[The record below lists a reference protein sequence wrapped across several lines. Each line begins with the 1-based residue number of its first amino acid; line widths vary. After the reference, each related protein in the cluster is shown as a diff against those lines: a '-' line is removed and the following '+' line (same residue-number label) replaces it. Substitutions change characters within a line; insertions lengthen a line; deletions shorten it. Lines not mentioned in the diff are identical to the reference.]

1 MNTSMQS
8 NSEYQIGLN
17 IHLLSFLLPNKLIH
31 ESDSVRVSVTTIPE
45 ENKQHFK
52 IKGKKICSSNHVFS
66 LNITNKT
73 DRIVIVF
80 RKKTALKDDPIIAS
94 ATIHL
99 KDFADLPIEE
109 ITSGT
114 TNTDV
119 KILDIYYPLQKQIHE
134 EQKANERQN
143 LPIQNNT
150 EMKKQIKRKVL
161 GQMEVQLSFTTPYLK
176 SEKEKTNNKEKKVI
190 SKKINKNRKQKK
202 NDEYKQISD
211 ENSTFNY
218 SLI

>member
-1 MNTSMQS
+1 MNTSIQS
-8 NSEYQIGLN
+8 NSNYQIGLN
-17 IHLLSFLLPNKLIH
+17 VHLLSFLLPNNLIH
-31 ESDSVRVSVTTIPE
+31 ESDSVRVGVTTIPE
-45 ENKQHFK
+45 GNKQHFK

-99 KDFADLPIEE
+99 KDFAELPIQE

-176 SEKEKTNNKEKKVI
+176 SEQEKTNNKEKKAI
-190 SKKINKNRKQKK
+190 SMKINKNRKQRK
-202 NDEYKQISD
+202 NEEYKQISE
-211 ENSTFNY
+211 ENNTFNY

>member
-80 RKKTALKDDPIIAS
+80 RKKTA
-94 ATIHL
+94 
-99 KDFADLPIEE
+99 
-109 ITSGT
+109 
-114 TNTDV
+114 
-119 KILDIYYPLQKQIHE
+119 
-134 EQKANERQN
+134 
-143 LPIQNNT
+143 
-150 EMKKQIKRKVL
+150 
-161 GQMEVQLSFTTPYLK
+161 
-176 SEKEKTNNKEKKVI
+176 NK
-190 SKKINKNRKQKK
+190 
-202 NDEYKQISD
+202 
-211 ENSTFNY
+211 
-218 SLI
+218 